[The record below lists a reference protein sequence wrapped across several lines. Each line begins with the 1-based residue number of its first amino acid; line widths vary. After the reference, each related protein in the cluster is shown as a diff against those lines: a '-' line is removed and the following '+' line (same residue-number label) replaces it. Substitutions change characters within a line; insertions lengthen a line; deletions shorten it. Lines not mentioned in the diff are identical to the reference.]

1 MIGAI
6 FKNIGQALHFSFLM
20 EFLPATRKGAT
31 QVAIE
36 NLIRN
41 SGRVFDEPHQ
51 STINFGGLTPLEVRG
66 QCAMVRAEVEHHLLE
81 PEKYAIWARFGLG
94 ETKISGIEGMA
105 RYIEPIC
112 LVKGD
117 ALAALLCNFYW
128 IGDEGKRPSLR
139 DIQEMTGIPR
149 SNLARVKQ
157 VIGLHAARLELEAS
171 DRLAQFLLRD
181 GAIEMS

>member
-66 QCAMVRAEVEHHLLE
+66 QCAMIRAAVKDHLLE
-81 PEKYAIWARFGLG
+81 PEKIAIWARFGCDQ
-94 ETKISGIEGMA
+94 TKADGVEGIA
-105 RYIEPIC
+105 HYLEPLC

-117 ALAALLCNFYW
+117 ALLALVCNFYAGEPKMRA
-128 IGDEGKRPSLR
+128 ISADYQVELTK
-139 DIQEMTGIPR
+139 
-149 SNLARVKQ
+149 LARAKQ
-157 VIGLHAARLELEAS
+157 VIGRNTARLEMGAK
-171 DRLAQFLLRD
+171 DRLAELLMRD
-181 GAIEMS
+181 QAVEIA